1 MHREVTGNEKR
12 KARSRALLHERR
24 RLCGGGAH
32 MGCLAGGIGAPGLF
46 VAFGAIFVLM
56 AVAGAIYQ
64 FSNATRKNRFSAFDI
79 TDEQEEPDELN
90 QYFGK
95 NGAGYMPEKQEPAAR
110 YCPYCG
116 EALQEDYR
124 FCPKCGNELK

>member
-1 MHREVTGNEKR
+1 MMI
-12 KARSRALLHERR
+12 ALLLYHTRLIVSCQRKIGRR
-24 RLCGGGAH
+24 GNRAPKRTS
-32 MGCLAGGIGAPGLF
+32 GAPGLF